1 MFPEANWTVVA
12 VGFGVGSA
20 LGTAVL
26 GGICRRQRTAL
37 DEAGSRLDALADR
50 VARLEARESA
60 PGPLLVSAGAS
71 TASSAPVVATPTAR
85 WVGPP
90 PAPDRD
96 IAGAVEPREARAVIG
111 PTLIVVPDLAAS
123 SRADRSEDAVHLA
136 SEELGRRF
144 GEIWQ
149 LADAGTAADGIAR
162 VTGQPVGQIELILGL
177 RRQRAV
183 AGGSGAATGRSGP
196 P

>member
-1 MFPEANWTVVA
+1 MFPEAIWIWTVVA
-12 VGFGVGSA
+12 AGLGAGSV

-26 GGICRRQRTAL
+26 GLICRRQHAAL
-37 DEAGSRLDALADR
+37 EEAGSRLDALADR
-50 VARLEARESA
+50 VARLESRESA
-60 PGPLLVSAGAS
+60 PRPSFVPAAAPTAS
-71 TASSAPVVATPTAR
+71 PAPVVPAPAARLASSAS
-85 WVGPP
+85 
-90 PAPDRD
+90 
-96 IAGAVEPREARAVIG
+96 VEPGDERAAIG
-111 PTLIVVPDLAAS
+111 PTLIAVPDLAAPS
-123 SRADRSEDAVHLA
+123 AADGSVEAVHSA

-149 LADAGTAADGIAR
+149 LADAGTGAEGIAR

-183 AGGSGAATGRSGP
+183 AGGGARAATTGGAGP